1 MKIKGLDFIRVFA
14 IFLVLSYHFFPAAL
28 PAGFLGVN
36 ILFVLSG
43 FLISFHLIDEIY
55 KNKTINLKNF
65 YFKRFIRIFPPILLM
80 LFLTTIFS
88 MAIDKDYTV
97 RYFDQFLSAFSFNYN
112 YFEILRGGSYE
123 GQFVRQLF
131 MHTWSLA
138 MEVHFYIL
146 WPLVMLLVCKKCME
160 ARSFKR
166 KFSSSFMDTC
176 LILYLIS
183 YILLIILTLISKVST
198 GFVYFF
204 DLTRMGSF
212 VIGSMLAAF
221 VKRFS
226 FKKIPYNKMTLISVG
241 LISILALVL
250 NYESKITYLIGFLL
264 TDIISLFMILIAY
277 SNKDLYEDKIMAR
290 LSDYSYGM
298 YVFHWPSFVI
308 VLSFLPGSKGL
319 LLSILITILLVL
331 FNYHI
336 FEPLFNNR
344 QIRPISKNR
353 KAKKF
358 DYGRFRFLIQAGLIF
373 ILIMTFSLAYTV
385 SKASDDMVSLE
396 KQILRESIIQDID
409 KIKLDKRQVD
419 ELIEENNTDLDS
431 NGSFNNQADAPSI
444 TMLGDSVLLGYR
456 ELLQEDISNL
466 YINAEGSRPLENAP
480 RLIQQMENEGNL
492 GDIVVISLGTNA
504 ESEPNKSLNQII
516 KALPKGKKL
525 ILVTCYDNRY
535 EQPHKVS
542 KAMKKISKKYDFIT
556 LMQWENEA
564 IAHPEYYKDT
574 DGVHFYGNPK
584 AYEAYL
590 KLLEKSINQSLNKKA
605 KGE

>member
-1 MKIKGLDFIRVFA
+1 
-14 IFLVLSYHFFPAAL
+14 
-28 PAGFLGVN
+28 
-36 ILFVLSG
+36 
-43 FLISFHLIDEIY
+43 
-55 KNKTINLKNF
+55 
-65 YFKRFIRIFPPILLM
+65 
-80 LFLTTIFS
+80 
-88 MAIDKDYTV
+88 
-97 RYFDQFLSAFSFNYN
+97 
-112 YFEILRGGSYE
+112 
-123 GQFVRQLF
+123 
-131 MHTWSLA
+131 
-138 MEVHFYIL
+138 
-146 WPLVMLLVCKKCME
+146 
-160 ARSFKR
+160 
-166 KFSSSFMDTC
+166 
-176 LILYLIS
+176 
-183 YILLIILTLISKVST
+183 
-198 GFVYFF
+198 
-204 DLTRMGSF
+204 
-212 VIGSMLAAF
+212 
-221 VKRFS
+221 
-226 FKKIPYNKMTLISVG
+226 
-241 LISILALVL
+241 
-250 NYESKITYLIGFLL
+250 
-264 TDIISLFMILIAY
+264 
-277 SNKDLYEDKIMAR
+277 
-290 LSDYSYGM
+290 
-298 YVFHWPSFVI
+298 
-308 VLSFLPGSKGL
+308 
-319 LLSILITILLVL
+319 
-331 FNYHI
+331 
-336 FEPLFNNR
+336 
-344 QIRPISKNR
+344 
-353 KAKKF
+353 
-358 DYGRFRFLIQAGLIF
+358 
-373 ILIMTFSLAYTV
+373 MTFSLAYTV